1 MILREKDP
9 FFMKIGGRTND
20 DFLFDSSLQTT
31 TYFKRNVKADNHGYW
46 KNLQLAIRRTSCWEN
61 GQKALA
67 TKIATGVM
75 ILIESPGNE
84 VWYHQNSTKRD

>member
-31 TYFKRNVKADNHGYW
+31 TYFKRNVKADNHGNW

-67 TKIATGVM
+67 TKIATE
-75 ILIESPGNE
+75 ES
-84 VWYHQNSTKRD
+84 

>member
-20 DFLFDSSLQTT
+20 DFLLDSSLQTR
-31 TYFKRNVKADNHGYW
+31 TYFKRNVQADNHGNW

-67 TKIATGVM
+67 TKIATE
-75 ILIESPGNE
+75 ES
-84 VWYHQNSTKRD
+84 